1 LFQKFRELSK
11 NLAVYGVGDVAIQ
24 IVSFLLVPV
33 YVRYLSPA
41 DYGILGLLGGVEAA
55 SKLFFRWGLD
65 GSFMRFWYDCED
77 QPARQRLASTI
88 FFFLL
93 AINACLLGASLLA
106 APFASPRMLGAT
118 GYTLALQLVLLNTFA
133 IGFTF
138 IPFHVLR
145 IEQRTR
151 DFSVLTFARSVATLL
166 LRITLVVGL
175 HFGIWGVV
183 VADVVVTAGVIL
195 WMVPLFAPLIRPVFS
210 PQVLRESLAFG
221 LPRLPHALAQQV
233 MAIGDRFIL
242 NGFGTLADIGVY
254 SMSVSFGLIPKLFLS
269 AFENAW
275 APFYYATAREADG
288 PRTFAGVTTYVFAVL
303 ALLTAGLAAIADDLL
318 SLVVGPAYAA
328 GGGVV
333 AWTAIGVLLQG
344 VYLLTSI
351 GLNITKRTEFYPLA
365 TGLAAATSIGA
376 NLALVPGYGGT
387 GAAIAN
393 ALSYAVLATAS
404 GVFAHRVFPVD
415 YEWARMARAGAAGLC
430 GYAVA
435 VLTIP
440 VTWPAIPA
448 LAARGLLAA
457 AVYGGLLAMTGF
469 LTMGERERLQ
479 QIWQAARRPRRA
491 LARPAEVETEVS
503 ETTDLAGTVV
513 SATAGEAIDPDEPDG
528 ADRA

>member
-1 LFQKFRELSK
+1 MFQKFRELSR

-55 SKLFFRWGLD
+55 AKLFFRWGLD

-318 SLVVGPAYAA
+318 ALVVGPAYAA

-344 VYLLTSI
+344 IYLLTSI
-351 GLNITKRTEFYPLA
+351 GLNITKHTQYYPVSTIAGATCNVALNFVLIPRFGIIGAAWANAAAYGVQAVVAYSLSQRFYPIQYEVGRL
-365 TGLAAATSIGA
+365 TRVGAAALIAYGA
-376 NLALVPGYGGT
+376 SRAIPST
-387 GAAIAN
+387 GALAG
-393 ALSYAVLATAS
+393 VLLRGS
-404 GVFAHRVFPVD
+404 
-415 YEWARMARAGAAGLC
+415 
-430 GYAVA
+430 
-435 VLTIP
+435 TI
-440 VTWPAIPA
+440 VVVMPA
-448 LAARGLLAA
+448 LLAA
-457 AVYGGLLAMTGF
+457 TGF
-469 LTMGERERLQ
+469 FQ
-479 QIWQAARRPRRA
+479 QDEMRVLRSFRDRRS
-491 LARPAEVETEVS
+491 ARPLPPRS
-503 ETTDLAGTVV
+503 ETVEM
-513 SATAGEAIDPDEPDG
+513 AGEIVTTDIPEDI
-528 ADRA
+528 R

>member
-55 SKLFFRWGLD
+55 AKLFFRWGLD

-318 SLVVGPAYAA
+318 ALVVGPAYAA

-351 GLNITKRTEFYPLA
+351 GLNITKHTQYYPVS
-365 TGLAAATSIGA
+365 TI
-376 NLALVPGYGGT
+376 
-387 GAAIAN
+387 
-393 ALSYAVLATAS
+393 
-404 GVFAHRVFPVD
+404 
-415 YEWARMARAGAAGLC
+415 AGAACNVALNFVLIPRFGII
-430 GYAVA
+430 GAAWANAAAYGVQAVVA
-435 VLTIP
+435 YSLSQRFYPIQYEVGRLTRVGAAALIAYGASR
-440 VTWPAIPA
+440 AIPFTGA
-448 LAARGLLAA
+448 LAGVLLRGSTIVVVMPALLAA
-457 AVYGGLLAMTGF
+457 TGF
-469 LTMGERERLQ
+469 FQ
-479 QIWQAARRPRRA
+479 QDEMRVLRSFRDRRS
-491 LARPAEVETEVS
+491 ARPLPSGPETVEMAGEIV
-503 ETTDLAGTVV
+503 TTDIP
-513 SATAGEAIDPDEPDG
+513 EDI
-528 ADRA
+528 R

>member
-1 LFQKFRELSK
+1 MFQKFRELSK

-55 SKLFFRWGLD
+55 AKLFFRWGLD

-318 SLVVGPAYAA
+318 ALVVGPAYAA

-344 VYLLTSI
+344 IYLLTSI
-351 GLNITKRTEFYPLA
+351 GLNITKHTQYYPVS
-365 TGLAAATSIGA
+365 TI
-376 NLALVPGYGGT
+376 
-387 GAAIAN
+387 
-393 ALSYAVLATAS
+393 
-404 GVFAHRVFPVD
+404 
-415 YEWARMARAGAAGLC
+415 AGAACNVALNFVLIPRFGIIGAAWANAAGLRRA
-430 GYAVA
+430 GGRR
-435 VLTIP
+435 LL
-440 VTWPAIPA
+440 A
-448 LAARGLLAA
+448 LAAVLSNPVRNRTADASRRGCVIAYGASRAIPFTGALAGVLLRGSTIVVVMPALLAA
-457 AVYGGLLAMTGF
+457 TGF
-469 LTMGERERLQ
+469 FQ
-479 QIWQAARRPRRA
+479 QDEMRVLRSFRDRRS
-491 LARPAEVETEVS
+491 ARPLPSRPETVEMAGEIV
-503 ETTDLAGTVV
+503 TTDIP
-513 SATAGEAIDPDEPDG
+513 EDI
-528 ADRA
+528 R